1 VAITGSLVGDRPATL
16 VGEFPAVEAGGKVA
30 GVGSRVGDRPA
41 VLASEFPAV
50 EAGGKMAGVGSR
62 VGDRPAVLAS
72 EFPAVE
78 AGGKMAAAGSRVGDR
93 PAVLGVKF
101 PTVEAGGKIAAAC
114 SHVGDRAAA
123 FVFPVLQRRSM
134 GKSPGEETGEG
145 GELFPQHLGGCFRRD
160 GIAVDG
166 TAPDLS
172 GGKVVGFPPALL
184 FGQVQSLEGL
194 RVGEKIGNSE
204 IERGNMEEKGSELA
218 HFTYPRLPQNK
229 STSCPASCKRE
240 DSAPVTDRSI
250 PRFSHRNPST
260 VPAHTQRQSPSLE
273 VPHLRFAHF
282 SHRYST

>member
-1 VAITGSLVGDRPATL
+1 MAVASSHVGDRPADL
-16 VGEFPAVEAGGKVA
+16 VGEFPAAEAGGKVAAAGSRVGDRAAVAVGQIPAAEAEGKMAAAGSHVGDRPAIDVGEFPAVEAGGKRTVK
-30 GVGSRVGDRPA
+30 GS
-41 VLASEFPAV
+41 L
-50 EAGGKMAGVGSR
+50 
-62 VGDRPAVLAS
+62 
-72 EFPAVE
+72 
-78 AGGKMAAAGSRVGDR
+78 
-93 PAVLGVKF
+93 
-101 PTVEAGGKIAAAC
+101 
-114 SHVGDRAAA
+114 VGDRAAA
-123 FVFPVLQRRSM
+123 FLFPVLQRGSM

-145 GELFPQHLGGCFRRD
+145 GELFPQHPCGCFRRD